1 LTYSPPTR
9 NVRGCLNSTLK
20 VVLKLVLRAA
30 LNAVLLLKFL
40 NSLAKIRATVL
51 KRWLWSGG
59 SVSCVGQTG
68 VSAESL
74 VGMEIQLTQG
84 GIGIGLR
91 RGGMVLIKL
100 NKS

>member
-1 LTYSPPTR
+1 
-9 NVRGCLNSTLK
+9 
-20 VVLKLVLRAA
+20 VLKLVLRAA

-51 KRWLWSGG
+51 KRWLWCG